1 MKRKEL
7 YDYIRTEIVNE
18 LTTTNETTYAGKGA
32 IPKIKQDPKFN
43 TLDASAKT
51 NAINDLNKGGDVEL
65 EEMAR
70 TPNKVKLG
78 DPAKVA
84 LVKKLYGGTWKGDM
98 LDVVE
103 KAGEEGISQLEL
115 AMAVGK
121 KSQPAINPAVSE
133 FLKIGAFAL
142 TKIASAEPEAEP
154 TAVAPSAEEEEWM
167 AAADADEKDD
177 WEKAEDEDEDTDKG
191 PSASDI
197 KAVEKSA
204 TKVTGGK
211 GYAKQLSPEDEEKYT
226 RLRTG
231 IETKV
236 AKILALPKAKRPSST
251 DLQVLRTLIKRDDV
265 KKLFKS
271 KGVSLNDLVSDVIG

>member
-7 YDYIRTEIVNE
+7 YNYIREEIVNE
-18 LTTTNETTYAGKGA
+18 LSEADLDKTTGSVVMKKGTN
-32 IPKIKQDPKFN
+32 PSDIKKVTSQG
-43 TLDASAKT
+43 
-51 NAINDLNKGGDVEL
+51 IDVEL
-65 EEMAR
+65 KEMAR
-70 TPNKVKLG
+70 TPNKIKLG

-84 LVKKLYGGTWKGDM
+84 LVKKLYSGTWKGNM

-142 TKIASAEPEAEP
+142 TKIAEPEAEP
-154 TAVAPSAEEEEWM
+154 TAIAPSAEEEEWM

-177 WEKAEDEDEDTDKG
+177 WEKAEDEEDTDKG

-197 KAVEKSA
+197 KAAEKSA
-204 TKVTGGK
+204 AKVTGGK

-251 DLQVLRTLIKRDDV
+251 DLQVLRTLIKRDDI

-271 KGVSLNDLVSDVIG
+271 KGVSLNDLVSDVIN

>member
-7 YDYIRTEIVNE
+7 YNYIREEIINE
-18 LTTTNETTYAGKGA
+18 LTEVDLDKTSGAVIMKKGTNPSDVKKLTSQG
-32 IPKIKQDPKFN
+32 I
-43 TLDASAKT
+43 
-51 NAINDLNKGGDVEL
+51 DVEL
-65 EEMAR
+65 KEMAR
-70 TPNKVKLG
+70 TANNIKLG
-78 DPAKVA
+78 DPAKIA

-133 FLKIGAFAL
+133 FLKIGAFSLA
-142 TKIASAEPEAEP
+142 KKASSKEEP
-154 TAVAPSAEEEEWM
+154 TFVAPSAEEEEWL
-167 AAADADEKDD
+167 AAADEKDD
-177 WEKAEDEDEDTDKG
+177 WEKTDDEDEDLDKD

-197 KAVEKSA
+197 KAAEKTAS
-204 TKVTGGK
+204 KVTGGK

-226 RLRTG
+226 RLKTG
-231 IETKV
+231 IETKLS
-236 AKILALPKAKRPSST
+236 KILALPKTKRASST
-251 DLQVLRTLIKRDDV
+251 DLQVLKTLINRDDV

-271 KGVSLNDLVSDVIG
+271 KGVSLADLVSDVIN

>member
-7 YDYIRTEIVNE
+7 YDYIRTEIINE
-18 LTTTNETTYAGKGA
+18 LSLEEGTAEENAAKAAELKSIDAQMKALAAKKAEVTKTGTIAE
-32 IPKIKQDPKFN
+32 
-43 TLDASAKT
+43 LDL
-51 NAINDLNKGGDVEL
+51 D
-65 EEMAR
+65 EMAR

-142 TKIASAEPEAEP
+142 TKTAGAEPEAEP
-154 TAVAPSAEEEEWM
+154 TVVAPSAEEEEWM

-191 PSASDI
+191 PSAADI
-197 KAVEKSA
+197 KAAEKSA
-204 TKVTGGK
+204 AKVTGGK

-236 AKILALPKAKRPSST
+236 AKILALPKAKRSSST
-251 DLQVLRTLIKRDDV
+251 DLQVLKVLIKRDDV

-271 KGVSLNDLVSDVIG
+271 KGVNLADLVADAMN

>member
-7 YDYIRTEIVNE
+7 HDYIRAEIINE
-18 LTTTNETTYAGKGA
+18 LSLNEGTAEENAAKAAELKSIDAQIKALTVKKAEVTKTGA
-32 IPKIKQDPKFN
+32 V
-43 TLDASAKT
+43 AE
-51 NAINDLNKGGDVEL
+51 VEL

-70 TPNKVKLG
+70 TANKIKLG
-78 DPAKVA
+78 DPAKVT

-115 AMAVGK
+115 ALAVGK
-121 KSQPAINPAVSE
+121 KSQPEINPSINE

-142 TKIASAEPEAEP
+142 SKVAAPEPMP
-154 TAVAPSAEEEEWM
+154 APSSTPSGDEDEWE
-167 AAADADEKDD
+167 AAASDVEKDE
-177 WEKAEDEDEDTDKG
+177 WEKAEDEDKDTDKG

-197 KAVEKSA
+197 KAAAKA
-204 TKVTGGK
+204 TGGK

-231 IETKV
+231 IEAKV
-236 AKILALPKAKRPSST
+236 SKILALPKTKRSSST
-251 DLQVLRTLIKRDDV
+251 DLQVLKTLIKRDDV
-265 KKLFKS
+265 KKLFKA
-271 KGVSLNDLVSDVIG
+271 KGVNLNDLVSDVMN